1 VHDTEQQYL
10 FCEYERVFD
19 HIFVL
24 RYVIYKCFERKLQ
37 NKTNRDFP
45 EEVSF
50 SYVTFISWIL
60 Q

>member
-1 VHDTEQQYL
+1 MCDIEQQYL

-24 RYVIYKCFERKLQ
+24 RYVIYKCFEKKLQ

-45 EEVSF
+45 EEVLLTMSH
-50 SYVTFISWIL
+50 L
-60 Q
+60 